1 MGPGHLPCGPANST
15 LRRVGGAVPVQRP
28 AGRLKKAAGAELVQR
43 QSAGELPLG
52 QKGQSFYSIQ
62 AFNSLD
68 EAHSHYGEQ
77 SGYSQFTDLN
87 VNLLQNDSPS

>member
-1 MGPGHLPCGPANST
+1 MWASKLNTQENRWCSSSP
-15 LRRVGGAVPVQRP
+15 
-28 AGRLKKAAGAELVQR
+28 KASRQTQESAGAELVQR

-62 AFNSLD
+62 AFKSLD